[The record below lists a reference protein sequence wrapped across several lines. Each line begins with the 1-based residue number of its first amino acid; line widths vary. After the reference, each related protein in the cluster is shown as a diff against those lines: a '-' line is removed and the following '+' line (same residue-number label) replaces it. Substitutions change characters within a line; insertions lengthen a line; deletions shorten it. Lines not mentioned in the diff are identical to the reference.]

1 MVQMEVLAL
10 ILTGLGIIASI
21 LYYASVLRNANR
33 TQLMQL
39 ETRQAS
45 FFMQIYNRMLDKDF
59 MEVWH
64 KVLGYDYSD
73 PEAAMRRYDSEV
85 DSEERVNVDLIA
97 QWYEGL
103 GVLVKEGLLDI
114 HLIAVMFPLT
124 VINGWNA
131 LGPMITEMQKT
142 SSSRGS
148 NFEYLY
154 DELMRY
160 LEEHPELRA

>member
-1 MVQMEVLAL
+1 
-10 ILTGLGIIASI
+10 
-21 LYYASVLRNANR
+21 
-33 TQLMQL
+33 MQL

-45 FFMQIYNRMLDKDF
+45 FFMQIYNRMLDREF

-64 KVLGYDYSD
+64 KVQGYDYSD
-73 PEAAMRRYDSEV
+73 PGEALRRYDREV

-114 HLIAVMFPLT
+114 HLVAVMFPLT

-131 LGPMITEMQKT
+131 LGPLIREMQGDG
-142 SSSRGS
+142 SSRGS

-160 LEEHPELRA
+160 LEEHPELKT